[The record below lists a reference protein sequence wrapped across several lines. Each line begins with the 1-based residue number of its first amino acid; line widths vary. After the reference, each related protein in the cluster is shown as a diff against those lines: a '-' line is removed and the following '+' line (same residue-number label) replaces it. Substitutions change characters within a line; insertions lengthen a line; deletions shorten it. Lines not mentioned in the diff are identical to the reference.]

1 MSIINIIDLEEDLV
15 THESIHYI
23 VTAMVADKRLA
34 RPAVY
39 HPADL
44 ASPEEYGPGVCS
56 AGFEILLGDNPP
68 PTLGSPV
75 DLLNYIQ
82 DLDLDWQLDEYPYH
96 YGSF

>member
-39 HPADL
+39 PPAAL
-44 ASPEEYGPGVCS
+44 ASPEE
-56 AGFEILLGDNPP
+56 
-68 PTLGSPV
+68 
-75 DLLNYIQ
+75 
-82 DLDLDWQLDEYPYH
+82 
-96 YGSF
+96 